1 MMYTNFDLRS
11 AWRVDDL
18 KADRSWEFQLN
29 DTHRSNMVEAVS
41 KAFDPDRSF
50 FDYKREE
57 FDFGP
62 ALDVISGAIREAY
75 HGRGVAW
82 LHGLPRDGL
91 SEQEFAVMNW
101 GIGLHFG
108 VARPQGKASHYMSAV
123 RNVGTDYRASNG
135 RGYSSNSKLDFHADG
150 TDIVSL
156 SCFNKAK
163 SGGQSMMSSSVAAY
177 QVLCD
182 ERPDLAEVA
191 EQDFFF
197 RRQKEETPDEQAFY
211 GQPLYDMCDGRLF
224 GKWNRNRVRSAQ
236 DIPGVPRL
244 TTEQYEL
251 MDMLDDILSR
261 PELMYTIYLEPG
273 DVQFLNNHVMLHS
286 RTDYVDHDAPEERRL
301 LQRLW
306 LAPPDSI
313 PLPQSWGE
321 FFRSVTPGTVR
332 GGIRGHHHD
341 ETCLAFEA
349 RQAAELGMEIPPAWA
364 EQKIA

>member
-1 MMYTNFDLRS
+1 MYTNFDLRA
-11 AWRVDDL
+11 AWHVDDL

-29 DTHRSNMVEAVS
+29 DQQRTVMVDAVRG
-41 KAFDPDRSF
+41 AFDPDRPL

-62 ALDVISGAIREAY
+62 ALEVIRKSIQEAY
-75 HGRGVAW
+75 HGRGVAL
-82 LHGLPRDGL
+82 LHGLPRDCL

-108 VARPQGKASHYMSAV
+108 VARPQGKASHYMSSV
-123 RNVGTDYRASNG
+123 RNVGTDYRASSG
-135 RGYSSNSKLDFHADG
+135 RGYSSNAKLDFHADG

-156 SCFNKAK
+156 SCYNKAK
-163 SGGQSMMSSSVAAY
+163 SGGQSMMTSSVAAY

-191 EQDFFF
+191 QQDFFF
-197 RRQKEETPDEQAFY
+197 SRQKEEAPDENPFY

-236 DIPGVPRL
+236 DIPGVPPL
-244 TTEQYEL
+244 TPKQAEL
-251 MDMLDDILSR
+251 MDTLDEILSR
-261 PELMYTIYLEPG
+261 PALMYTMYLEPG

-286 RTDYVDHDAPEERRL
+286 RTDYVDHDKPEEKRL

-313 PLPQSWGE
+313 PLPESWGE
-321 FFRSVTPGTVR
+321 FFRSIKPGTVR
-332 GGIRGHHHD
+332 GGIRGHHQD
-341 ETCLAFEA
+341 ETSQEFEA
-349 RQAAELGMEIPPAWA
+349 RQAATLGMELAPAWT
-364 EQKIA
+364 ERKIT